1 MVRRRIE
8 MNIKEK
14 REMEKMVDEVK
25 RLRDREERMTVG
37 FVVVSMGVVALN
49 IGDWVSRVFGMVLVG
64 VGLMIGVWGWWRR

>member
-1 MVRRRIE
+1 